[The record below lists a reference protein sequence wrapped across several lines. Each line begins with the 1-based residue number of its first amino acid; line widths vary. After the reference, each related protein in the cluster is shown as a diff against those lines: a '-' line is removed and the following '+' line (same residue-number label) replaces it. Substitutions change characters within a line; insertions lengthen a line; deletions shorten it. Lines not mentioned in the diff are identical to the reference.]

1 MGFRG
6 SRVQIPPSRLSEDQ
20 ALQRL
25 SLWGFFFA
33 CTPCCEFCCESR
45 LSRSQSA
52 ASDATPLASP
62 SRHRAADTNEATSLH
77 SSSLRLP
84 SHHVPGSPSV
94 RSPTSGGWSAT

>member
-25 SLWGFFFA
+25 SLWGFFFD

-45 LSRSQSA
+45 SA
-52 ASDATPLASP
+52 AHNPLRRLQHHPFHCLDIAPLIRTKQRLSALP
-62 SRHRAADTNEATSLH
+62 APSLH
-77 SSSLRLP
+77 HITYRLP
-84 SHHVPGSPSV
+84 PPISNPPPAH
-94 RSPTSGGWSAT
+94 R